1 MFAMK
6 YAPRTRRWLSGVA
19 LLFAAGALVSCR
31 MPGSQHHHA
40 LGSLEGQGT
49 STSVGGGC
57 CRGSSEV
64 AAAVDV
70 DQNPPQHTEPKTP
83 AAFKGDPYLLD
94 TDPVTGAKLPAVDK
108 LVIIEH
114 EGRELRFASDENV
127 ASFRAEASKYLV
139 AVDEKLIAQQ
149 LPFYPLKACVV
160 SGEKLGDMGKP
171 VDLIYRN
178 RLVRFC
184 CASCKPEF
192 EKDVARYVAK
202 LDAAVVE
209 VQGKKYPGQRCVVS
223 GEEFGG
229 DMGDPSDHVIG
240 NRMVRLCCSGCV
252 KKLRK
257 DPLKYLSMLETHK
270 SSDDKPDDSESKPHK
285 HGDH

>member
-1 MFAMK
+1 MK
-6 YAPRTRRWLSGVA
+6 YVSKTRRWLSGVA
-19 LLFAAGALVSCR
+19 LFFAAVAHVSCR
-31 MPGSQHHHA
+31 MPGSQQHHA
-40 LGSLEGQGT
+40 LGSLEGQRT
-49 STSVGGGC
+49 PTSVGCGC

-64 AAAVDV
+64 ASVVAV
-70 DQNPPQHTEPKTP
+70 DQNPSQHAEPKTA

-94 TDPVTGAKLPAVDK
+94 TDPVTGAKLPAIDT

-114 EGRELRFASDENV
+114 EGRELRFASDKNV
-127 ASFRAEASKYLV
+127 ASFRADPSKYLA

-149 LPFYPLKACVV
+149 LPFYPLKTCAV

-178 RLVRFC
+178 RLVRLC

-192 EKDVARYVAK
+192 EKDVARHVAK

-209 VQGKKYPGQRCVVS
+209 VQAKKYPGKRCVVS

-229 DMGDPSDHVIG
+229 DMGDPIDHVIG

-257 DPLKYLSMLETHK
+257 DPLKYLSMLETRK
-270 SSDDKPDDSESKPHK
+270 SPDDKPDDSESKPHK
-285 HGDH
+285 HGNH